1 MANEAFS
8 NLTINGKT
16 NINPKAATSD
26 TDKFLVSD
34 NKEVK
39 YRTGTQ
45 LLSDLGITA
54 GEIIDWTSDQGSTN
68 IHTGNYTNTTYSE
81 ATGSAEGLMSVT
93 HHDKLD
99 GIEDNAT
106 ADQGRNDIEA
116 LAIREVGIL
125 ATGSISSSF
134 GAIDNGADAIT
145 TTGTVTTGPIA
156 AGSSA
161 ITTTG
166 LITAGTSLVAGAT
179 LTASPAGDTA
189 ALQITQ
195 TLNAAS
201 GTNAGPAAE
210 HYSAL
215 QMNITETDSA
225 GFDSQNFINCEGAGA
240 GTTEKFKVALDGNVT
255 SAGTVTSTHGVCGGT
270 RHFIHAGFNYGY
282 TAGTKIYVPMIGT
295 FESSSGASRNETL
308 TFVAPY
314 DGYLNQVIFRSEEAC
329 GSTIVG
335 LHKSAT
341 GTEIPNT
348 TAAMLSTVNMAADDT
363 PYRFGLGQGVS
374 SGANTFDAGDILAI
388 SFDPTNDANDTVC
401 TIELI
406 FDINEGL

>member
-1 MANEAFS
+1 MPTNEKYQRQFRVLQALKQSDIVVKNGAPRLEDLKNSTPELRIINNTLFMFIKIDNDIHRIKFDKNITLNSSGGLGNS
-8 NLTINGKT
+8 NGNVDDSLGGPQSIIPN
-16 NINPKAATSD
+16 
-26 TDKFLVSD
+26 
-34 NKEVK
+34 
-39 YRTGTQ
+39 
-45 LLSDLGITA
+45 SDLLVFRPHNNNNTFVFENNIFDGNDIP
-54 GEIIDWTSDQGSTN
+54 ETN
-68 IHTGNYTNTTYSE
+68 VALSL
-81 ATGSAEGLMSVT
+81 SAEQERSEFNS
-93 HHDKLD
+93 K
-99 GIEDNAT
+99 
-106 ADQGRNDIEA
+106 
-116 LAIREVGIL
+116 
-125 ATGSISSSF
+125 
-134 GAIDNGADAIT
+134 
-145 TTGTVTTGPIA
+145 
-156 AGSSA
+156 
-161 ITTTG
+161 
-166 LITAGTSLVAGAT
+166 
-179 LTASPAGDTA
+179 SPVNYFVLQE
-189 ALQITQ
+189 LQIVET
-195 TLNAAS
+195 NNES
-201 GTNAGPAAE
+201 WNGGTYFLYAHNNE
-210 HYSAL
+210 KK
-215 QMNITETDSA
+215 
-225 GFDSQNFINCEGAGA
+225 FIDRENNLFPEVFSVKND
-240 GTTEKFKVALDGNVT
+240 GTIKTIGKINSSD
-255 SAGTVTSTHGVCGGT
+255 TVTSTHGVCGGT